1 MDIMFPSNT
10 SDSCISSLGH
20 WSMHGI
26 TYVMMLESRI
36 LFGFLVMRSK
46 TRPLEIQ
53 VRYPQPLPSTTL
65 LGRPG
70 L

>member
-1 MDIMFPSNT
+1 MYLVT
-10 SDSCISSLGH
+10 GSLEH
-20 WSMHGI
+20 AWY